1 MQVLT
6 GDASVELEGEGVLPY
21 RAERS
26 DAHVAESG
34 GRRQLVSGRGAGCGD
49 WLQHTTTIAARLY
62 GACLRHKMS
71 IKPYVKGKIS

>member
-49 WLQHTTTIAARLY
+49 WLQHTATIAARLY
-62 GACLRHKMS
+62 GTS
-71 IKPYVKGKIS
+71 